1 MPVLPVGSLVNVC
14 AIIAGSV
21 VGLFLGARFPERIRN
36 IVFQALGL
44 CTFALGMKMALV
56 FQRPLI
62 VIFSIVLGG
71 IIGAFFHLEEFL
83 ATLGDRLKARIKN
96 KNAMFTEGL
105 ITATLLFC
113 IGSMAILGAFDEGL
127 RGDPTILLTK
137 SLLDGFA
144 SIVLA
149 ATYGIGVLFSIIPV
163 FIYQYG
169 LTLFAS
175 MFQDVFSPALI
186 NELTAVGGVLILGIS
201 LNLLKLTYIRL
212 GDMLP
217 ALLMVVILGLF
228 LL

>member
-1 MPVLPVGSLVNVC
+1 MSFLPIGTLVNVG
-14 AIIAGSV
+14 AVLAGGV
-21 VGLFLGARFPERIRN
+21 VGLVLGARFPERVRN

-44 CTFALGMKMALV
+44 CTFAIGMKMALV
-56 FQRPLI
+56 FERPLI

-71 IIGAFFHLEEFL
+71 IIGALFHLEDFL
-83 ATLGDRLKARIKN
+83 SSLGDRLKARIKN

-105 ITATLLFC
+105 ITASLLFC
-113 IGSMAILGAFDEGL
+113 IGSMAILGSFDEGL

-149 ATYGIGVLFSIIPV
+149 ATYGMGVIFSVIPV

-186 NELTAVGGVLILGIS
+186 NELTAVGGILIIGIS
-201 LNLLKLTYIRL
+201 INLLKLTYVRL
-212 GDMLP
+212 GDLLP
-217 ALLMVVILGLF
+217 ALLMVVLLGLF

>member
-1 MPVLPVGSLVNVC
+1 MSFLPIGTLVNVG
-14 AIIAGSV
+14 AVLVGGT
-21 VGLFLGARFPERIRN
+21 VGLLLGARFPERVRS

-56 FQRPLI
+56 FERPIL
-62 VIFSIVLGG
+62 VIFSVVLGG
-71 IIGAFFHLEEFL
+71 IIGAFFHLEDFL
-83 ATLGDRLKARIKN
+83 STLGDRLKARIKS
-96 KNAMFTEGL
+96 KNATFTEGL
-105 ITATLLFC
+105 ITASLLFC

-127 RGDPTILLTK
+127 RGDPTILFTK
-137 SLLDGFA
+137 SLLDCFA

-149 ATYGIGVLFSIIPV
+149 ATYGLGVLFSVIPV

-175 MFQDVFSPALI
+175 QFQDVFSPALI

-201 LNLLKLTYIRL
+201 INLLKLTYVRL

-217 ALLMVVILGLF
+217 SLLVIVLLGLVF
-228 LL
+228 L